1 MFLEPVQGK
10 DRFRDVIEGAA
21 RTRVDRMR
29 ESHWVRR
36 TGYPS
41 FTLSVVRR
49 STLGK
54 ESAS

>member
-10 DRFRDVIEGAA
+10 DRFRYVIEGAA

-36 TGYPS
+36 T
-41 FTLSVVRR
+41 
-49 STLGK
+49 
-54 ESAS
+54 